1 MCSNIFLY
9 ICNHKNLNN
18 MKTRNLFLSAAAISM
33 IAVSCAGSG
42 ESHTEEAT
50 PVAEETTAAPATWVV
65 DAESSN
71 VRWEGN
77 TAGAQVYGHF
87 GDVKINE
94 GKLTTEGDKIVAGNF
109 VIDMTT
115 IEPKDENYSEEHPA
129 ADLVGHLSTA
139 DFFLVEEFPTASFE
153 VTSMDGNTVKGKL
166 TVKGQTHEETVMLEN
181 AVFSEDGNM
190 MKAAGTLTFDR
201 QKYGVAWAHY
211 LKDVVLSDDIK
222 LTISLVAKKA

>member
-1 MCSNIFLY
+1 
-9 ICNHKNLNN
+9 
-18 MKTRNLFLSAAAISM
+18 MKTRKLFLSAAVISM

-42 ESHTEEAT
+42 ESHTED
-50 PVAEETTAAPATWVV
+50 AANAVDSTGASASWIV

-87 GDVKINE
+87 GHVKIKE
-94 GKLTTEGDKIVAGNF
+94 GSVTTEGEKIVGGNF
-109 VIDMTT
+109 TIDMTT

-129 ADLVGHLSTA
+129 ADLVGHLTTG

-153 VTSMDGNTVKGKL
+153 VTSMDGNTVKGNL
-166 TVKGQTHEETVMLEN
+166 TVKGQTHEETVVLED
-181 AVFSEDGNM
+181 AKFSEDGNM
-190 MKAAGTLTFDR
+190 MKAIGNLTFDR

-222 LTISLVAKKA
+222 LTINLVGKKA